1 MYVSDILA
9 LLCAIVIFLFGMEL
23 LCTGLEGMSQGY
35 VQTLLS
41 RTGDSLWRAVL
52 LGTVVT
58 ALVQSSSA
66 VTSVIVGLAACGMLS
81 GKQSAGLIAGANL
94 GTCSTAF
101 FVHFGLHTAQ
111 PDFLRGNLPLL
122 VLGVL
127 LPFLLL
133 RRCPAILAAGGGLLA
148 LLTGMV
154 RMQDALAQLSDSPLL
169 IDLLSAC
176 HTPLTGFL
184 AGTLVTAVL
193 QSSSACIAILQ
204 ASAASSVLSIGSVIP
219 IILGQNIGTCS
230 TALLASARTGHI
242 ARHTALLHLQFN
254 LLGAAA
260 VFPILL
266 ILSAVC
272 PQLLT
277 QPADSGAIAWIHL
290 LCNLAAALV
299 FLPLTTQRKTH
310 VRHIA

>member
-1 MYVSDILA
+1 MYVSNILA

-35 VQTLLS
+35 IKTLLS
-41 RTGDSLWRAVL
+41 RAGDSMWRAVL
-52 LGTVVT
+52 FGTVVT

-81 GKQSAGLIAGANL
+81 PRQSAGLIAGANL

-101 FVHFGLHTAQ
+101 LVHFGLHTVQ
-111 PDFLRGNLPLL
+111 PDFLHGNLPLF
-122 VLGVL
+122 VLGAL
-127 LPFLLL
+127 FPLLLL
-133 RRCPAILAAGGGLLA
+133 RRCPAFVAAGAGLLT
-148 LLTGMV
+148 LLAGMV
-154 RMQDALAQLSDSPLL
+154 RMQDALAQLSGSPLL
-169 IDLLSAC
+169 VELLSAC

-184 AGTLVTAVL
+184 AGVIATAVL

-204 ASAASSVLSIGSVIP
+204 ASAASGVLSIGSIIP

-230 TALLASARTGHI
+230 TALLASARAGQA
-242 ARHTALLHLQFN
+242 ARRTALLHLQFN

-260 VFPILL
+260 VFPILFVL
-266 ILSAVC
+266 PVVC
-272 PQLLT
+272 PRLLA

-290 LCNLAAALV
+290 LCNLAAVLV
-299 FLPLTTQRKTH
+299 FLPLAAYRKTQTQRIT
-310 VRHIA
+310 